1 MIIILLFSK
10 ADVPNP
16 MFYMPGTKMLFGDA
30 KETCDGKLF
39 PTLNCS
45 PVMIDSYPR
54 LFLRPQQS
62 NVVSKLEAKTL
73 PLRRSM
79 GMCVHCFR
87 FWITLRTR
95 WWTKGGVFFSWW
107 GSCMLKWI
115 NDRRKR
121 HKSPYLASSG
131 ARLDSGLWLIPRTR
145 GRSFCCFSVWVYGRG
160 NIAKRGEKP
169 GPVDLARLG
178 FLCLR
183 FFKS

>member
-1 MIIILLFSK
+1 
-10 ADVPNP
+10 
-16 MFYMPGTKMLFGDA
+16 MLFGDA
-30 KETCDGKLF
+30 KETCDGKEVVSNFELL
-39 PTLNCS
+39 PC
-45 PVMIDSYPR
+45 VMIDSYPR

-121 HKSPYLASSG
+121 HKSLYLASSG
-131 ARLDSGLWLIPRTR
+131 ARLDSGLWLTPRTR
-145 GRSFCCFSVWVYGRG
+145 GRSFSVWICWRG
-160 NIAKRGEKP
+160 NIAKRGEKS
-169 GPVDLARLG
+169 GPVDLTRLG
-178 FLCLR
+178 LFCAFGFLNLKTPICGGLLM
-183 FFKS
+183 FFFM